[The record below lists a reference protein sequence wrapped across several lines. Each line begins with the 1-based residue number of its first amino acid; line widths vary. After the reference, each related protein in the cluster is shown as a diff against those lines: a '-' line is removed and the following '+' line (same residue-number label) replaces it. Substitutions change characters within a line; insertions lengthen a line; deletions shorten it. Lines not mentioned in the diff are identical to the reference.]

1 MATNRAAN
9 ESIPWS
15 TALTR
20 IGNCHYSWGRQHQR
34 CFHKSF
40 LRHHHVCNCYKQVI
54 NTCDSRK
61 SAGQQRSHG
70 HLRWFCGGCTMSDGG
85 RENEMSHFIYDWARH
100 MRKSKKKRLMN
111 TGHREKYRIAIHVR
125 DLYVSWA
132 FVGDKINLTGT
143 FSWFRALVMIDF
155 IHVFSFLCITHVQFT
170 LRATTYVSGS
180 RIRLHSTG
188 VLQALI
194 NDLMTRKR
202 RARYRMLIYCKG
214 SPI

>member
-1 MATNRAAN
+1 M
-9 ESIPWS
+9 W
-15 TALTR
+15 
-20 IGNCHYSWGRQHQR
+20 
-34 CFHKSF
+34 
-40 LRHHHVCNCYKQVI
+40 
-54 NTCDSRK
+54 
-61 SAGQQRSHG
+61 QQRIRGATAQSRPSPLI
-70 HLRWFCGGCTMSDGG
+70 LRRMHDVRWW
-85 RENEMSHFIYDWARH
+85 E
-100 MRKSKKKRLMN
+100 RKWDVTLYKCEPGTWEKAIKRLMN

-155 IHVFSFLCITHVQFT
+155 IHVYSFLCITHVLFT
-170 LRATTYVSGS
+170 LRAITYVSGS